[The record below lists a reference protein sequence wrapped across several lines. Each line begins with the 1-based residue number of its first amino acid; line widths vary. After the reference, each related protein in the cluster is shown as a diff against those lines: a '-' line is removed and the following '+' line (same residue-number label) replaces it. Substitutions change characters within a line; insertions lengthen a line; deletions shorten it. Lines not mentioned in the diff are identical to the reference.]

1 MVMRDGKLVHIIWK
15 DIEEE
20 KRAKIHQQELARGG
34 LHQALTVIG
43 SRLFRVRTKRQG
55 N

>member
-1 MVMRDGKLVHIIWK
+1 MVMRDGKLVHIN
-15 DIEEE
+15 DVEEE